1 MPHAAGAPRR
11 PGLLRRL
18 AAVLYDGLLLIAL
31 WMAASALW
39 LAFREGEAVTA
50 GNVWFRL
57 YLLAIAWAFL
67 VGFWVRGGRT
77 LGMIA
82 WRMQLT
88 AADGGPVTLRQ
99 ASARFFAAL
108 LSWLPVGAGYLWALV
123 DRDGLTWHDR
133 LSGTR
138 LAMMPRGGRA
148 PSR

>member
-1 MPHAAGAPRR
+1 MAHPVPTAAR
-11 PGLLRRL
+11 PSLLRRL

-39 LAFREGEAVTA
+39 LAVRDGEAVPA
-50 GNVWFRL
+50 GEAWFRL

-77 LGMIA
+77 LGMLA
-82 WRMQLT
+82 WRLRLVA

-108 LSWLPVGAGYLWALV
+108 LSWLPAGAGYLWALV

-138 LAMMPRGGRA
+138 LVLEPKPRR
-148 PSR
+148 SH